1 MAMAAG
7 AEAAAAAAAL
17 AVGTGMGT
25 SVGMRAGMTSL
36 MGKGV
41 SGGHRAAATGWQT
54 DTVG

>member
-7 AEAAAAAAAL
+7 AAAAAAL

-25 SVGMRAGMTSL
+25 SIGMRAGMTSL

-41 SGGHRAAATGWQT
+41 SGGHRATPTGWQT